1 MARTSTGPARVLAL
15 ALVAVLAGIGWLL
28 WPGAA
33 VTSYRPTQATVVQ
46 AAECGGSE
54 ARDVVRFEFRGRS
67 TVAELEGCGNRPGEV
82 LAVEVP
88 QPAPAGD
95 LTVRLAGT
103 GVSAESITER
113 RLAAVLTVL
122 AGAAGAVLVWRVRT
136 RQLG

>member
-1 MARTSTGPARVLAL
+1 MLAL
-15 ALVAVLAGIGWLL
+15 ALVSVLAGIGWLL

-33 VTSYRPTQATVVQ
+33 STSYRPAQATVVQ
-46 AAECGGSE
+46 AAACGWPE
-54 ARDVVRFEFRGRS
+54 ARDVVRLEVGGRS
-67 TVAELEGCGNRPGEV
+67 TVVVLDGCGHPPGEV

-88 QPAPAGD
+88 QPAPAGE

-103 GVSAESITER
+103 GVSAGSIVER

-122 AGAAGAVLVWRVRT
+122 AGAAGAVLAWRVRT